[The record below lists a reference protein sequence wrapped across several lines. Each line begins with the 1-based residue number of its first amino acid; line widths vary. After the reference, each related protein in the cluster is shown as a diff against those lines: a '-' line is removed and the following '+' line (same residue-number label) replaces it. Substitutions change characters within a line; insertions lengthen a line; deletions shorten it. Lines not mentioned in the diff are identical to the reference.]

1 MTACAARRGRDLLD
15 LEQLKRIYSVK
26 RREIRDRLNEFARVG
41 RTGSQERLFEELT
54 FCIFTAG
61 ASARMGLRSVE
72 SVRPVLMDGD
82 LADIRQALIGRH
94 RFPNNRAAYVFE
106 TREYLRERCGLELH
120 RTLRSFKIA
129 DERRDFLAA
138 NRNVRG
144 IGYKEASHFLRNI
157 GYRGYA
163 ILDKHLL
170 SRLAEFGIID
180 SSKPPSTKA
189 GYLAIEEKLK
199 RFAESIRIDF
209 DELDLLLW
217 FTKTGEILK

>member
-1 MTACAARRGRDLLD
+1 MAACAEHQGCDLLD
-15 LEQLKRIYSVK
+15 LDELKRLYNVK
-26 RREIRDRLNEFARVG
+26 RREIRDRLKEFSRVG

-72 SVRPVLMDGD
+72 SVRPVLMSGT
-82 LADIRQALIGRH
+82 LLEIRRALIGRH

-120 RTLRSFKIA
+120 RTLRSFKVA

-170 SRLAEFGIID
+170 SRLAEFGVIE
-180 SSKPPSTKA
+180 SPRPPSTKTS
-189 GYLAIEEKLK
+189 YLLIEEKLK
-199 RFAESIRIDF
+199 RFADSIGIDF